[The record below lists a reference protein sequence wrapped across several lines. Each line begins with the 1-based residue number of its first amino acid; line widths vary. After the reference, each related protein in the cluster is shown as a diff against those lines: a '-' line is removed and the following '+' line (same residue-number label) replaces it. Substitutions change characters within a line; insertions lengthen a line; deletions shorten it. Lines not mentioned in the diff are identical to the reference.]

1 MRLTRFLSRIL
12 VIVAIFGLVTFVNVV
27 PAIAA
32 QKSPN
37 QITDNL
43 TMPNIQKK
51 AEDASNSSAYD
62 TNPEY
67 TSEDKSNQGLN
78 EIQGTADF
86 DKMKR
91 SLNEDTPPMVKQV
104 EKSLSKVGDKVS
116 SAKEDTKNGIDS
128 ALDKAGD
135 AASYIK
141 DMTGDAI
148 NSITGKASDTAKT
161 IKNKVKS

>member
-1 MRLTRFLSRIL
+1 MKFTQFLNRLL
-12 VIVAIFGLVTFVNVV
+12 VIVAILGFVTFGNVV

-32 QKSPN
+32 QDSPN

-51 AEDASNSSAYD
+51 AEESLNTTAYD

-67 TSEDKSNQGLN
+67 TSEDNSNQGLN

-91 SLNEDTPPMVKQV
+91 SSNEDTPPIVKQV
-104 EKSLSKVGDKVS
+104 EKSLSNVGDKVS
-116 SAKEDTKNGIDS
+116 LAKEDTKKGVDS

-141 DMTGDAI
+141 DKTGDAI
-148 NSITGKASDTAKT
+148 NSLTEKASDTAKS
-161 IKNKVKS
+161 IKNKIKS